1 MQQNVKHVHNSFEMY
16 HIHVNDTSHYLK
28 RAGVPMYMKGAGHK
42 ATNTQIAIITTGQLS
57 FFTLFRDFKTA
68 WQLHVNKWTIVTQVA
83 SGMKKVERSNKSIT
97 IILLHYLAITSILER
112 GVFYGKTWLYSID
125 I

>member
-1 MQQNVKHVHNSFEMY
+1 
-16 HIHVNDTSHYLK
+16 
-28 RAGVPMYMKGAGHK
+28 MYMKGAGHK
-42 ATNTQIAIITTGQLS
+42 ATNTQIAIMTTGQLS
-57 FFTLFRDFKTA
+57 FFTLFPDFKTA

-83 SGMKKVERSNKSIT
+83 FDMKKVERSNKSIT
-97 IILLHYLAITSILER
+97 IILLYYLAITSILER